1 MKTTPIYKR
10 IKKIL
15 RNTMTVIVRL
25 FAMTVIV
32 ILGRTRQG
40 VDKHASLRYNGSRP
54 HRSFFAAVLRRL
66 HQTIVGTVPL
76 NPNRKDLVMKTFQAY
91 FGRLTAMS
99 LLLTAA
105 LLTACGGGGSGA
117 TTVAP
122 PPPTPIA
129 GNLSITVTPTDG
141 ATGVARDTKVVLT
154 YASSTNS
161 YASSTGTLSC
171 DGTSITLAQ
180 STDQT
185 TKKVTFAPASVF
197 PYGKTCISQGTSTAS
212 GLDGGASTIVSWKTT
227 FTTEQITCKVGEQPS
242 ADGQTCVLVP
252 CPTGTTLTNGVCV
265 ANAWWPPKNVTPM
278 GVKVFGTEFSQLP
291 AGCTSVY
298 ATPFTPSSGFSACW
312 KEFVT
317 TNKMKWVQTSQTMVG
332 TTPSSQAT
340 RPIIFAAFVTP
351 TGRYQVITMY
361 ADTGDNINP
370 FGDIDG
376 QVAHDVIDFVVG
388 NDRGYIL
395 REKTTG
401 NCWQWRWNPPTTTP
415 GVSSNVW
422 DFQSASCP
430 Q

>member
-1 MKTTPIYKR
+1 MKTTPTYKR

-32 ILGRTRQG
+32 ILGRVRQG

-122 PPPTPIA
+122 PPPTPVA
-129 GNLSITVTPTDG
+129 GNLTISVSPADG

-154 YASSTNS
+154 YASSTGT

-185 TKKVTFAPASVF
+185 TKKVTFAPAAVL
-197 PYGKTCISQGTSTAS
+197 PYGSTCVAQGTSTAT
-212 GLDGGASTIVSWKTT
+212 GLDGGASTTVNWKTT
-227 FTTEQITCKVGEQPS
+227 FTTEQLVCKNGESLS
-242 ADGQTCVLVP
+242 ADGQTCIPVA
-252 CPTGTTLTNGVCV
+252 CPTGTTLTGGICV
-265 ANAWWPPKNVTPM
+265 ANAWWPPKNITPM
-278 GVKVFGTEFSQLP
+278 GVKVLSSSLNQLP
-291 AGCTSVY
+291 AGCLSFTIDCFKSFVSVGMMTAVNTTAVMTGMPAPDNRALVTLAY
-298 ATPFTPSSGFSACW
+298 KAPSGKPQLTLF
-312 KEFVT
+312 
-317 TNKMKWVQTSQTMVG
+317 
-332 TTPSSQAT
+332 
-340 RPIIFAAFVTP
+340 FA
-351 TGRYQVITMY
+351 
-361 ADTGDNINP
+361 DN
-370 FGDIDG
+370 GE
-376 QVAHDVIDFVVG
+376 VAVRDVIDVNTSDPIDWVMG
-388 NDRGYIL
+388 NERGYIV
-395 REKTTG
+395 KHSVDGT
-401 NCWQWRWNPPTTTP
+401 CWQWKWNYNPTT
-415 GVSSNVW
+415 GKGLFW
-422 DFQSASCP
+422 DYEAATCP
-430 Q
+430 L